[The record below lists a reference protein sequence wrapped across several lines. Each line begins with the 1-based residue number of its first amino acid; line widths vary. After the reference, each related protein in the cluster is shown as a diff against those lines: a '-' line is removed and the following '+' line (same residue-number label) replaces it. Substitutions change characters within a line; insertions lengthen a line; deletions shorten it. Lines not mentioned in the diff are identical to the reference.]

1 MTTDHPRTPSAE
13 SQRLA
18 EDARR
23 EKNWKRWGPYLSER
37 QWATVRED
45 YSADGTCWDYFPHD
59 HARSRA
65 YRWGEDGL
73 LGITDRECRLC
84 FSLALWNG
92 RDPILKER
100 LFGLTGPEGNHGEDV
115 KECYFYLDATP
126 THSYMK
132 ALYKYPQAEF
142 PYARLV
148 EENRRRGKD
157 APEYELL
164 DTGVFDDHRY
174 FDVVVEYAKASPDDV
189 LIRLTIAN
197 RGPEAATLHLLP
209 TLWFRNTWSW
219 GCGHEGCWVKP
230 RIWQEQDGMV
240 RTTHA
245 TLGPFVLAAAPGPDQ
260 SPPTFLFT
268 ENETN
273 FARLTGTGHSA
284 PYVKDAFHESLIYGR
299 AEAVNP
305 KRVGTKAAAAYRLE
319 VPAGGSQ
326 VVRLRLFAEGRVPA
340 HSAFRGRPD
349 SGRFRSAE
357 TRSVRPFGAEFERVF
372 GQRLREADEFYAAR
386 IPAELSDAERH
397 VARQAYAGLLWT
409 KQFYHYVIK
418 DWLQGDA
425 NQPPPPPSR
434 QAGRNHDWSQVFNR
448 DILSMPDKWEYP
460 WYAAWDLAFHMIP
473 FSRLDPQF
481 AKDQLVL
488 LLREW
493 YMHPNGQIP
502 AYEFA
507 FSDVNPPVHAWAC
520 WRAYKMTAPRG
531 ERDRLF
537 LSRVFQKLLINFT
550 WWVNRKDLEGKHL
563 FAGGFLGLDNIGVF
577 DRSKPLP
584 TGGHLEQ
591 ADGTAWMAFYCAT
604 MLSMALE
611 LARENPA
618 YEDVASK
625 FFEHF
630 VAIAD
635 AMNTLGGTGLWDEQ
649 DGFYYDQLH
658 SQGAPI
664 PLRVR
669 SMVGLIPLIAVEVL
683 EDEVLERLPG
693 FQKRM
698 RWFLEHRQD
707 LARHISYLDTLKEAR
722 GHRLLAI
729 PSRERLLRVLR
740 YLLDEQEFLSPYGIR
755 SLSRAHQA
763 HPYVLRAN
771 GQEYRVAYVPG
782 ESDTSLFGGNSN
794 WRGPVWFPIN
804 YLLIEALERYDH
816 FYGESL
822 RVECPTGSGRMLTL
836 KEVSQELA
844 RRLARIFLPDERGR
858 RPCHGE
864 DERFA
869 RDPSW
874 KHLVLFHE
882 YFHADNGRGLGASH
896 QTGWTAL
903 VVRCLEDLARGR
915 TSRRAHDHDA
925 KARGGLRQLQ
935 RRRRV
940 IATTGRGE

>member
-284 PYVKDAFHESLIYGR
+284 PYVKDAFHESLIDGR

-326 VVRLRLFAEGRVPA
+326 VVRLRLFAEGDAPRQ
-340 HSAFRGRPD
+340 
-349 SGRFRSAE
+349 
-357 TRSVRPFGAEFERVF
+357 TFGAEF
-372 GQRLREADEFYAAR
+372 
-386 IPAELSDAERH
+386 
-397 VARQAYAGLLWT
+397 
-409 KQFYHYVIK
+409 
-418 DWLQGDA
+418 
-425 NQPPPPPSR
+425 
-434 QAGRNHDWSQVFNR
+434 
-448 DILSMPDKWEYP
+448 
-460 WYAAWDLAFHMIP
+460 
-473 FSRLDPQF
+473 
-481 AKDQLVL
+481 
-488 LLREW
+488 
-493 YMHPNGQIP
+493 
-502 AYEFA
+502 
-507 FSDVNPPVHAWAC
+507 
-520 WRAYKMTAPRG
+520 
-531 ERDRLF
+531 
-537 LSRVFQKLLINFT
+537 
-550 WWVNRKDLEGKHL
+550 
-563 FAGGFLGLDNIGVF
+563 
-577 DRSKPLP
+577 
-584 TGGHLEQ
+584 
-591 ADGTAWMAFYCAT
+591 
-604 MLSMALE
+604 
-611 LARENPA
+611 
-618 YEDVASK
+618 
-625 FFEHF
+625 
-630 VAIAD
+630 
-635 AMNTLGGTGLWDEQ
+635 
-649 DGFYYDQLH
+649 
-658 SQGAPI
+658 
-664 PLRVR
+664 
-669 SMVGLIPLIAVEVL
+669 
-683 EDEVLERLPG
+683 
-693 FQKRM
+693 
-698 RWFLEHRQD
+698 
-707 LARHISYLDTLKEAR
+707 
-722 GHRLLAI
+722 
-729 PSRERLLRVLR
+729 
-740 YLLDEQEFLSPYGIR
+740 
-755 SLSRAHQA
+755 
-763 HPYVLRAN
+763 
-771 GQEYRVAYVPG
+771 
-782 ESDTSLFGGNSN
+782 
-794 WRGPVWFPIN
+794 
-804 YLLIEALERYDH
+804 
-816 FYGESL
+816 
-822 RVECPTGSGRMLTL
+822 
-836 KEVSQELA
+836 
-844 RRLARIFLPDERGR
+844 
-858 RPCHGE
+858 
-864 DERFA
+864 
-869 RDPSW
+869 
-874 KHLVLFHE
+874 
-882 YFHADNGRGLGASH
+882 
-896 QTGWTAL
+896 
-903 VVRCLEDLARGR
+903 
-915 TSRRAHDHDA
+915 
-925 KARGGLRQLQ
+925 
-935 RRRRV
+935 
-940 IATTGRGE
+940 